1 MGRGWFD
8 FRSGA
13 QRERDYRDFNERV
26 FSGGLPHKR
35 RVKERLKEALNKKD
49 ATYEFVYYVAL
60 KDLLVRRP
68 QTTFEEGMSQ
78 VCSEIRVMK
87 LDAATKE
94 AIRTVLED
102 DMAGK
107 FLQTE

>member
-49 ATYEFVYYVAL
+49 ATYELVYYVAL

-87 LDAATKE
+87 LDAAAKE
-94 AIRTVLED
+94 AIRTVLEE

-107 FLQTE
+107 FLQTD